1 MATNE
6 KVSSLYS
13 KEDGDLLGANK
24 KAQAQRKNDD
34 NKNAGQHR

>member
-1 MATNE
+1 MGTSE
-6 KVSSLYS
+6 KVSSFYS